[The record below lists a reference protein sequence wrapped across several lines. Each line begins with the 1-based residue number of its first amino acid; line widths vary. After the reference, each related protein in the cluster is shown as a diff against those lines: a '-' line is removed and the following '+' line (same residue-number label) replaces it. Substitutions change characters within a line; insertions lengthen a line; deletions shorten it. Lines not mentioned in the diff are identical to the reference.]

1 MIYKSRTEPAELT
14 ILKALKGRMNL
25 NSKHKQRYL
34 NIKKGYEGELL
45 FDSFTVKLQCECLIL
60 NDLLLEANSTTFQID
75 SLIITQK
82 KMYFYDV
89 KNFEGDYYYES
100 DKLYK
105 KPELEFIN
113 PLHQLSRGESLLRQ
127 LLLSHGFN
135 FPVDSSLVFI
145 NQRFTL
151 YQAPLD
157 KPIILPTQVKNNL
170 NHLNIQPSKLTN
182 KHKKLADQLISL
194 HKNSPPKQIP
204 TYDFEQLRKGM
215 LCPKCHS
222 LSGTAGK
229 QVKVCNKCQHEEPL
243 DEAILRSIKE
253 YTILFPNKKITTNTI
268 HQWCQIVPKRRIRN
282 TLLRNFTKAGN
293 HRWTYFE

>member
-1 MIYKSRTEPAELT
+1 
-14 ILKALKGRMNL
+14 MNL
-25 NSKHKQRYL
+25 NSKYKQRYL
-34 NIKKGYEGELL
+34 NLKKGYEGELI
-45 FDSFTVKLQCECLIL
+45 FDSYTVKLQCECLIL
-60 NDLLLEANSTTFQID
+60 NDLLLEANSTAFQID

-89 KNFEGDYYYES
+89 KNFEGDYYYKS

-127 LLLSHGFN
+127 LLLSRGFN
-135 FPVDSSLVFI
+135 LPIDSSLVFI

-157 KPIILPTQVKNNL
+157 KPIILPTQVKDSL

-182 KHKKLADQLISL
+182 KHRELADQLISL
-194 HKNSPPKQIP
+194 HKTDSPHKQIP
-204 TYDFEQLRKGM
+204 TYAFDQLRKGI
-215 LCPKCHS
+215 CCK
-222 LSGTAGK
+222 
-229 QVKVCNKCQHEEPL
+229 KCQYEEPL

-253 YTILFPNKKITTNTI
+253 FTILFPDKKITSNTI
-268 HQWCQIVPKRRIRN
+268 QQWCQIVPTRRIRN

-293 HRWTYFE
+293 HP